1 MSVFFS
7 RPAQP
12 SPTPPSQAVHSSA
25 AAQHA
30 ADAARAE
37 PVAGELFHCYALT
50 AAPDPSV
57 LPRALEFI
65 AKRGLLPYRCH
76 AVLEGRD
83 GAELV
88 IDLQVGG
95 MDQMTAD
102 HVGECLRQI
111 VGVQAVLTSSVRR

>member
-1 MSVFFS
+1 MSVFF
-7 RPAQP
+7 PLQAQP
-12 SPTPPSQAVHSSA
+12 SPQTQHAVA
-25 AAQHA
+25 AAA
-30 ADAARAE
+30 LA
-37 PVAGELFHCYALT
+37 PVAGEVFHCFALT
-50 AAPDPSV
+50 AEPDPSV

-76 AVLEGRD
+76 AALEGRE

-95 MDQMTAD
+95 MDQTTAD

-111 VGVQAVLTSSVRR
+111 VGVHAVLMSRVVR

>member
-7 RPAQP
+7 RAAQTNP
-12 SPTPPSQAVHSSA
+12 SAQVVHTSA
-25 AAQHA
+25 AAEA
-30 ADAARAE
+30 ACAAAPAVV
-37 PVAGELFHCYALT
+37 PVAGEVFHCYALT
-50 AAPDPSV
+50 AEPDPSV
-57 LPRALEFI
+57 LPRALEFV
-65 AKRGLLPYRCH
+65 AKRGLVPYRCH
-76 AVLEGRD
+76 ATLEGRE

-111 VGVQAVLTSSVRR
+111 VGVNAVLTSRLVR

>member
-1 MSVFFS
+1 MSVFFPRS
-7 RPAQP
+7 A
-12 SPTPPSQAVHSSA
+12 PPSLP
-25 AAQHA
+25 AQHA
-30 ADAARAE
+30 TAAAAVQ
-37 PVAGELFHCYALT
+37 PLAGPLAGDVFHCFALT
-50 AAPDPSV
+50 AEPDPSV

-76 AVLEGRD
+76 ATLEGRE

-95 MDQMTAD
+95 MDQMTAN

-111 VGVQAVLTSSVRR
+111 VGVNAVLMSRLVR